1 MTALIKKAKNGNKE
15 AFITLY
21 ENNKQN
27 VFYLCYL
34 LLCDLKAADSA
45 CTQVFK
51 SSWQFITDG
60 KIESE
65 SDFKDLVIKKAV
77 YH

>member
-27 VFYLCYL
+27 VFLFVL
-34 LLCDLKAADSA
+34 SFALRLEGSR
-45 CTQVFK
+45 
-51 SSWQFITDG
+51 
-60 KIESE
+60 
-65 SDFKDLVIKKAV
+65 
-77 YH
+77 